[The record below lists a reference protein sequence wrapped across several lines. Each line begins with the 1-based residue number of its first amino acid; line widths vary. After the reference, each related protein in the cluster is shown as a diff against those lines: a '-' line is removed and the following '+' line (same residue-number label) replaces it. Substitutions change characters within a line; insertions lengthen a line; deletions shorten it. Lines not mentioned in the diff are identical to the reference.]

1 MGTEEKS
8 DELRETKTIEVDQ
21 VGQIKMRP
29 ISSQSTST
37 NRYGQTQKKNE
48 KYEQFDE
55 EEDDRPDTV

>member
-1 MGTEEKS
+1 
-8 DELRETKTIEVDQ
+8 
-21 VGQIKMRP
+21 MRP

-55 EEDDRPDTV
+55 EEEDRPDTVLTTKG